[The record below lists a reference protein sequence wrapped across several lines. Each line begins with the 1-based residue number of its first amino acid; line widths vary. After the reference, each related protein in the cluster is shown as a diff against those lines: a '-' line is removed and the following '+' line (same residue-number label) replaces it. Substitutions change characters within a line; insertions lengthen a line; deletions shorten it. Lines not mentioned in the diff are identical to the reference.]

1 MTTAESTLIQ
11 PADADLPTGIRV
23 ASLRAVAL
31 RLALV
36 GLFTA
41 ILALRRP
48 EAWWQ
53 ACVVLA
59 VISIVPAWRKVVM
72 GIAALG
78 VIYYFTPVFRI
89 GTQYA
94 DYHYTESTL
103 LFLWE
108 RVHGRDGNRWLTY
121 WPWVVALVFAMFAA
135 FAWFVRRFPKSFPAR
150 RPVLLM
156 VLALIALLLAARL
169 PLNGAEAMLVVAA
182 ALILGKYIWFFAYA
196 IVDVK
201 LRPTVPLARQL
212 GYLRPFWGFS
222 NVPLGKGANYLERV
236 EAKDDKQFLAAQI
249 SGIKLLIWGVALA
262 FFTDWINALLYT
274 PHESMFAPYLSWLPP
289 EGLPTSLIAMG
300 RHIERRSFPLH
311 LCWIALWAE
320 FFFTVL
326 YMAIWGH
333 IVIAICRMAGFN
345 AAPNTDRPLLATSI
359 ADFYNRIYY
368 YFKELLA
375 TFFFYPAYLRYFKTR
390 PKLRLFT
397 ATLLAAGFGNFLF
410 HFLRDDVV
418 ILEKGMWRAMLDYH
432 VYAVYC
438 LILGSAI
445 ALSQMRLMAKETR
458 EPTGWRRP
466 SAIAGVWIFYAFMNQ
481 LMPNSGHNILQ
492 HGSYLLSLFGL

>member
-1 MTTAESTLIQ
+1 MTTADPILI
-11 PADADLPTGIRV
+11 PAAETG
-23 ASLRAVAL
+23 ASPGARTARAIAQ

-36 GLFTA
+36 ALFTA

-48 EAWWQ
+48 ETWWQ
-53 ACVVLA
+53 CCIVLA
-59 VISIVPAWRKVVM
+59 VIAIFPAWRKVIM

-78 VIYYFTPVFRI
+78 VIYYFPPIVRI

-94 DYHYTESTL
+94 DHHYYGSTL

-108 RVHGRDGNRWLTY
+108 RVNYRGENRWLTY
-121 WPWVVALVFAMFAA
+121 WPWVVAAAFGAFAG

-156 VLALIALLLAARL
+156 VVALVALLLASRL
-169 PLNGAEAMLVVAA
+169 PVKGAEAMLLVSA

-196 IVDVK
+196 ITDVK

-236 EAKDDKQFLAAQI
+236 EAKDDAQFLAAQV
-249 SGIKLLIWGVALA
+249 SGIKLLLWAVALA
-262 FFTDWINALLYT
+262 FFTDGINYLLYS
-274 PHESMFAPYLSWLPP
+274 PHEGGLAKFFHWIP
-289 EGLPTSLIAMG
+289 EGLPTSLAALR
-300 RHIERRSFPLH
+300 RHVEGQPYPIY

-410 HFLRDDVV
+410 HFLRDDVA
-418 ILEKGMWRAMLDYH
+418 ILELGMWQALLNYH

-445 ALSQMRLMAKETR
+445 AFSQMRLMAKETR
-458 EPTGWRRP
+458 EPTGWRRLG
-466 SAIAGVWIFYAFMNQ
+466 AIAGVWIFYAFMNQ